1 MLDNLSP
8 ELQIHNPYFVPVVLR
23 FALRL
28 RNDPKEESQEQ
39 ELQRAG
45 SRQLKQRQLMQLI
58 RSALKV

>member
-8 ELQIHNPYFVPVVLR
+8 ELQIHNPYCVPVVLR

-45 SRQLKQRQLMQLI
+45 
-58 RSALKV
+58 AAN